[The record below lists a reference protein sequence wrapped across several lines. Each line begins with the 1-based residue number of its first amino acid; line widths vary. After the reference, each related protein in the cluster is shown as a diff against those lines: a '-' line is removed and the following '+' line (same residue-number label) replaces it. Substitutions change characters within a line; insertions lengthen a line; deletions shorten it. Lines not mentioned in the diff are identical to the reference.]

1 VAKSRVDW
9 GGGKRMKNRCLI
21 GVLVICCIALTGCA
35 TSAPS
40 RFYTLNPLS
49 GDQQEYNRERGVG
62 GIIVGVGPVEVPAYL
77 DRPQIVT
84 RIDSNEINLEE
95 FHKWAEPLK
104 DSMGRVLVEN
114 LSKLL
119 SRKTVVAYPWKSALD
134 VNYQIVVEVI
144 RFDGNMGDT
153 AHLVAQWY
161 IFDGEGKNK
170 LVSHKSHIEENTKGA
185 NVKALVAAQSL
196 ALADLSK
203 KIASEINR
211 LSL

>member
-1 VAKSRVDW
+1 
-9 GGGKRMKNRCLI
+9 MNNRCII
-21 GVLVICCIALTGCA
+21 GVLVICCIALAGCA
-35 TSAPS
+35 TSPPS
-40 RFYTLNPLS
+40 RFYTLNPLP
-49 GDQQEYNRERGVG
+49 GDQQEYNREPGAG
-62 GIIVGVGPVEVPAYL
+62 GIIVGVGPIEVPAYL

-84 RIDSNEINLEE
+84 RIDPNELNLAE

-114 LSKLL
+114 LANLL
-119 SRKTVVAYPWKSALD
+119 GTKTVVAYPWKDALH

-144 RFDGNMGDT
+144 RFDGNMGDI

-170 LVSHKSHIEENTKGA
+170 LVSRKSHIEENTKGTG
-185 NVKALVAAQSL
+185 VKALVAAQSL

-211 LSL
+211 LSP